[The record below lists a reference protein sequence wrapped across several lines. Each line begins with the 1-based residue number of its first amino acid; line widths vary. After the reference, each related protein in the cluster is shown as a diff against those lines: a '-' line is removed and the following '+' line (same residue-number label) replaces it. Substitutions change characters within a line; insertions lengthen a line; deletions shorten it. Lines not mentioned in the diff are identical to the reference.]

1 MAHVSCRTEK
11 RPKRKMEGY
20 AFRRIIKHSK
30 KTLPYMLF
38 WTLEN
43 NSHILVRRRT
53 HRRRSKLC
61 TIFPLFL
68 STHLY
73 EKHWA
78 RRQLMGHK
86 LWVCI
91 HRAVS
96 IVFTCCGRDII
107 NCKIVANRINHAN
120 KKETDHH
127 KLWTIILFYS

>member
-1 MAHVSCRTEK
+1 
-11 RPKRKMEGY
+11 
-20 AFRRIIKHSK
+20 
-30 KTLPYMLF
+30 MLF

-107 NCKIVANRINHAN
+107 NCKIVANRINHA
-120 KKETDHH
+120 KRKQITIYYGPQ
-127 KLWTIILFYS
+127 IILFSSKNLPNFQQVCKWLLTNQTMLFNVSVCIQRAKFT